1 MSSFTLPL
9 SVLAYL
15 KDFQRVKS
23 YYEDLIKEL
32 EVTLDTQS
40 EVKQADINVLEEKL
54 SSTIKKFEIV
64 ISNSNDSEKEL
75 FVSHV
80 GQVRAILD
88 KFQSISAEVNQQI
101 ESSQNHDSAK
111 EAAVAAKNVRET

>member
-64 ISNSNDSEKEL
+64 I
-75 FVSHV
+75 FH
-80 GQVRAILD
+80 
-88 KFQSISAEVNQQI
+88 
-101 ESSQNHDSAK
+101 
-111 EAAVAAKNVRET
+111 